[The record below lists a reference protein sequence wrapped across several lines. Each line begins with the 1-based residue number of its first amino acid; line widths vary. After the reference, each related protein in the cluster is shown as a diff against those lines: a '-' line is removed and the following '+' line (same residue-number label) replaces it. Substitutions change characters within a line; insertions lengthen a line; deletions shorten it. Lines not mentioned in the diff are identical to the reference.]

1 MYLCVSLSLLFS
13 TSEYS
18 WSQQE
23 LRAVNPVTPVI
34 CLSSAQAAV
43 PTALPTS
50 TCTTATPASTLMAT
64 VTTAFARPMSS
75 SVSRCGAKVCV
86 RRTVEGLHTGPVW
99 LLKAQKLIQALKGF
113 FYCVCQEP
121 SQPQGSALKG
131 STQQGTR
138 MATVARIQRA
148 PLQNVKHGESWCSC
162 RNQSTP
168 LVLIF
173 RMI

>member
-99 LLKAQKLIQALKGF
+99 LLKAQKLIRALKGF
-113 FYCVCQEP
+113 LLCLSGAKPAPGICFERVN
-121 SQPQGSALKG
+121 SAGDPYGNCGKDSKG
-131 STQQGTR
+131 SF
-138 MATVARIQRA
+138 AKCEARWE
-148 PLQNVKHGESWCSC
+148 LMF
-162 RNQSTP
+162 
-168 LVLIF
+168 L
-173 RMI
+173 